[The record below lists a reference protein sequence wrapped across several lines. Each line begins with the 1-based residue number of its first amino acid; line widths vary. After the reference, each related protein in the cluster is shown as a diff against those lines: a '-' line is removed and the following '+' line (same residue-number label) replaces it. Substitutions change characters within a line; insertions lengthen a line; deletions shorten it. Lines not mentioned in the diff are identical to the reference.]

1 MNRDAQRVRDLTLV
15 AGGLIVAIVVV
26 AISVSTSV
34 DHHVSTAVN
43 RVGVTAL
50 HDQTVP

>member
-15 AGGLIVAIVVV
+15 AGGLIVAIIVV

-34 DHHVSTAVN
+34 DHHVSTATS

-50 HDQTVP
+50 HNQAAP